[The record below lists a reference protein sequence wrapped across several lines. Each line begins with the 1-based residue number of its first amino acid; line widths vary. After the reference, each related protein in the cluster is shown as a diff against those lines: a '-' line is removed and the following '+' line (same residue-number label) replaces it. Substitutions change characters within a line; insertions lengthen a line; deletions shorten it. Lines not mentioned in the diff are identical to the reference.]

1 MILEHYVWLQEHR
14 NYMYHSQFLP
24 KEDRLKIYEIY
35 NRITGEQKKPNGC
48 GRCLSNTIKRIRF
61 EFEKYEDKTYE
72 N

>member
-14 NYMYHSQFLP
+14 NYMYSSQFLP
-24 KEDRLKIYEIY
+24 KEDRQMIYEIY
-35 NRITGEQKKPNGC
+35 NRLTGETKKPNGC

-61 EFEKYEDKTYE
+61 EFEKYEVNNE